1 MSAVQAMVE
10 SVIYPI
16 MPTDLTLMERV
27 NQWRQPPQ
35 EAPEDAQERL
45 EARAS
50 EDGCLLADTEVPHGV
65 LVRSD
70 AGVVLTASED
80 GWLRAFGCE

>member
-35 EAPEDAQERL
+35 EAPEKIAEL
-45 EARAS
+45 EKIVS
-50 EDGCLLADTEVPHGV
+50 
-65 LVRSD
+65 S
-70 AGVVLTASED
+70 
-80 GWLRAFGCE
+80 WK